1 MLCDNCREND
11 GIVRLTTVK
20 DGVMTQLFLCER
32 CAAERG
38 VETTASASKSPIGE
52 FLQGL
57 HQPKAALG
65 GDDSSACQF
74 CGATIRDFREIG
86 RLGCARCY
94 TAFERQLRD
103 LLRRL
108 HGNSRHAGRRYE
120 PPALELIE
128 RAGTVAQLRDRLR
141 RAIDNEQFEL
151 AAELRDRLRAV
162 ES

>member
-38 VETTASASKSPIGE
+38 VETTASASKNPLGDFIQS
-52 FLQGL
+52 L
-57 HQPKAALG
+57 HQQKPGLG
-65 GDDSSACQF
+65 GDDSSTCQF
-74 CGATIRDFREIG
+74 CGATTQDFRASG

-108 HGNSRHAGRRYE
+108 HGNSRHQGRRYE

>member
-1 MLCDNCREND
+1 MLCDQCRERD
-11 GIVRLTTVK
+11 AVVMVTSVVQDAVK
-20 DGVMTQLFLCER
+20 QLNLCER

-38 VETTASASKSPIGE
+38 VETPSAAKNPIGE
-52 FLQGL
+52 LL
-57 HQPKAALG
+57 SAVHAAPAG
-65 GDDSSACQF
+65 GGGSDAARCSFCQ
-74 CGATIRDFREIG
+74 TSKHDFRASG

-120 PPALELIE
+120 PPALELLE
-128 RAGTVAQLRDRLR
+128 RAGSVAQLRERLR